1 MWNSSNERISEF
13 FTEDRD
19 DVDDEHQSLRRDLCD
34 ECNREMHATMLVQGR
49 DRLLCAGAVKALA
62 STS

>member
-34 ECNREMHATMLVQGR
+34 ECNREMHATMLVLVGKR
-49 DRLLCAGAVKALA
+49 
-62 STS
+62 

>member
-1 MWNSSNERISEF
+1 
-13 FTEDRD
+13 
-19 DVDDEHQSLRRDLCD
+19 
-34 ECNREMHATMLVQGR
+34 MHATMLVQGR